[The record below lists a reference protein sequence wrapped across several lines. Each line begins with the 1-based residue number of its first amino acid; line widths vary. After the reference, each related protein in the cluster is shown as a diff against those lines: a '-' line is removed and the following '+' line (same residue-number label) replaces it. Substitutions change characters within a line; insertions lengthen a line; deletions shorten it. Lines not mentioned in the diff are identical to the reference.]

1 MILHFG
7 TEQVTLLPEKVIL
20 WNNTIILSDF
30 HLGKTSHFRKQGIPL
45 PASVIH
51 KELSNLYSLIVA
63 HRPQRVLF
71 LGDLFHSDHNQEWDF
86 FGELRNKFEEIRFE
100 LVSGNHDILALEC
113 YHRYNIEVYEE
124 SLRENNFLFTHEPWD
139 EELSEET
146 INFCGHIHPGF
157 RISEKKT
164 QAFKLPCF
172 FFYKNR
178 MILPA
183 YGHTTGLQ
191 LLSQKPESR
200 IFLVV
205 KNSILEY

>member
-1 MILHFG
+1 MNLAFG
-7 TEQVTLLPEKVIL
+7 TEQITLLPEKVIV
-20 WNNTIILSDF
+20 WNKTIILSDF

-51 KELSNLYSLIVA
+51 KELSNLYTLIITYQPE
-63 HRPQRVLF
+63 RILF
-71 LGDLFHSDHNQEWDF
+71 LGDLFHSDHNQEWEF
-86 FGELRNKFEEIRFE
+86 FGELRNKFDEIRFE
-100 LVSGNHDILALEC
+100 LITGNHDILALDC
-113 YHRYNIEVYEE
+113 YQRYNIVVHQEF
-124 SLRENNFLFTHEPWD
+124 LREKNFLFTHEPW
-139 EELSEET
+139 EEDLSENV

-164 QAFKLPCF
+164 QFIKLPCF

-178 MILPA
+178 LILPA

-191 LLSQKPESR
+191 LLSRKPDTR

-205 KNSILEY
+205 KDSILEY